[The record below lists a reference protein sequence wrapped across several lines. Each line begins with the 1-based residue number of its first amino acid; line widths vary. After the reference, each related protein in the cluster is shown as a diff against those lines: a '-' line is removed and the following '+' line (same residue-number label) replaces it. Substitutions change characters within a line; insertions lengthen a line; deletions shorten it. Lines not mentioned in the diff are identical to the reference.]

1 MKLQIT
7 YWTMGDSV
15 VTRVVKVPD
24 TASETVEAEINKL
37 VDDEQAP
44 LAQVKQ
50 IIFLDSTPEK

>member
-15 VTRVVKVPD
+15 VTRVVEVPD
-24 TASETVEAEINKL
+24 TASETIEAEIDKL